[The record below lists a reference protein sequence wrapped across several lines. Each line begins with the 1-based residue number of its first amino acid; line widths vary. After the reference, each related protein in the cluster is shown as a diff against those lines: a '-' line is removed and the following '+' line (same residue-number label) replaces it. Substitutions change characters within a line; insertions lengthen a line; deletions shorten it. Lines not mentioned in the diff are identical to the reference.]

1 MSFIIDGIFTMVK
14 FGFLLTSATCAVA
27 YVTKPDEASGKKYLK
42 QYVSVDVPSS
52 VGQRVV
58 NAVAGVALTYHTQ
71 DMVLFRLVRA
81 TAPNNSQYLA
91 LGAFG
96 AWFPIGTH

>member
-1 MSFIIDGIFTMVK
+1 MVK

-42 QYVSVDVPSS
+42 QYVSIDVPSS
-52 VGQRVV
+52 IGQRVV
-58 NAVAGVALTYHTQ
+58 NTFAGVALTYHTQ
-71 DMVLFRLVRA
+71 DMVLFRVMRA
-81 TAPNNSQYLA
+81 TAPDDSRYLA

-96 AWFPIGTH
+96 AWFPLGTY